1 MWSESGDVKESC
13 PVQSSVRRHGHCDG
27 AVNLGE
33 VISGKIY
40 FFLPFQELTE
50 AFQFS
55 LKIVISYF
63 LLIFV

>member
-13 PVQSSVRRHGHCDG
+13 PVQSSVRRHRHPDG
-27 AVNLGE
+27 AIMNLGE
-33 VISGKIY
+33 IISGKIY

-55 LKIVISYF
+55 LKIVISYPH
-63 LLIFV
+63 I